1 MPEEERRVV
10 VNHEISKLLDVDCIQ
25 EIVYTTWLW

>member
-1 MPEEERRVV
+1 MLGEERQVV
-10 VNHEISKLLDVDCIQ
+10 VNHEISKLLDVDFIQ